1 MQDVICMH
9 YSALLKL
16 TAPQPNMSEARTKP
30 GKIVFY
36 QALKIHCPKRPYL
49 QLITYHN
56 KQALVILPEL
66 DTWTLVVQYSRYFIM
81 DGC

>member
-16 TAPQPNMSEARTKP
+16 TAPQPNMSEVRTKP

-56 KQALVILPEL
+56 KQALAIPGL